1 MGLLLDTWK
10 QLLVP
15 RRLIPIIVLAL
26 PLLVAQHELSTA
38 VGALPLALGLV
49 LSFVAFGP
57 AAYRGL
63 LGAARHQGLL
73 VPRVLAL
80 ALLSGLGPLIAYGVP
95 HYLGLGHSFITSGAN
110 VFVSAALF
118 FVGSVGLGRDID
130 LEAAWQRE
138 HARAE
143 ALRKE
148 AEHAQILAM
157 RAQFDPHFL
166 FNTLNAIAEWC
177 REDPLVAE
185 RAILGLSEMLREILA
200 GVENDRWALAREA
213 QLTEALW
220 SLYAARD
227 PGRFRYSVEVDP
239 AIAALRVPPLLLLP
253 LAENA
258 MKHGPERGQR
268 GTVSLEI
275 RAEGTGARV
284 KLKNPGAFVGRRP
297 GGEGI
302 KMVERRLELA
312 YGSRSKLELAAVG
325 EQTTAELLVFDL
337 GPGRAEET

>member
-1 MGLLLDTWK
+1 VGLLLDTWK
-10 QLLVP
+10 QLLAP

-38 VGALPLALGLV
+38 AGALPLALTLV
-49 LSFVAFGP
+49 LAFLALGP

-63 LGAARHQGLL
+63 LGARHHGLL

-80 ALLSGLGPLIAYGVP
+80 VLLSGLGPLIAYGVP
-95 HYLGLGHSFITSGAN
+95 HYFGLGHSFITSGAN

-200 GVENDRWALAREA
+200 GVENDRWPLAREA

-220 SLYAARD
+220 ALYAARD
-227 PGRFRYSVEVDP
+227 PGRFRYTVEVDP
-239 AIAALRVPPLLLLP
+239 AVAALRVPPLLLLP
-253 LAENA
+253 LSENA
-258 MKHGPERGQR
+258 MKHGAERGQR
-268 GTVSLEI
+268 GAVSLEI

-284 KLKNPGAFVGRRP
+284 KLSNPGAFVGRRP

-312 YGSRSKLELAAVG
+312 YGPGSKLELAAEG
-325 EQTTAELLVFDL
+325 ERTTAELQVFDL
-337 GPGRAEET
+337 GPGRAEEA

>member
-1 MGLLLDTWK
+1 MGLLLDTWT

-15 RRLIPIIVLAL
+15 RRLIPIVVLAL
-26 PLLVAQHELSTA
+26 PLLLAQHELSSGA
-38 VGALPLALGLV
+38 GALPLAVLLV
-49 LSFVAFGP
+49 VAFLALGP

-63 LGAARHQGLL
+63 LGRGRPGPLAL
-73 VPRVLAL
+73 RVLAL
-80 ALLSGLGPLIAYGVP
+80 VLLSAAGPALAYAIP
-95 HYLGLGHSFITSGAN
+95 LYAGLGHSFISSGAN

-130 LEAAWQRE
+130 LEVAWRRE

-148 AEHAQILAM
+148 AEHAQVLAM

-200 GVENDRWALAREA
+200 GVENDRWPLAREA
-213 QLTEALW
+213 KLTEALW

-227 PGRFRYSVEVDP
+227 PGRFQYSVTLDP
-239 AIAALRVPPLLLLP
+239 TAAALLIPPLLLLP
-253 LAENA
+253 LSENA
-258 MKHGPERGQR
+258 MKHGPERGRR
-268 GTVSLEI
+268 GPVSLEI
-275 RAEGTGARV
+275 RASASGAQIRIS
-284 KLKNPGAFVGRRP
+284 NPGAFVGRRP

-312 YGSRSKLELAAVG
+312 YGPRASLALSA
-325 EQTTAELLVFDL
+325 EADRTTAALEVFDL
-337 GPGRAEET
+337 GPSPEEEA

>member
-1 MGLLLDTWK
+1 MELLLDTWK

-15 RRLIPIIVLAL
+15 RRLIPIVVLAL
-26 PLLVAQHELSTA
+26 PLLIAQHELSTA
-38 VGALPLALGLV
+38 AGALPLALMLV
-49 LSFVAFGP
+49 LAFLAFGP

-63 LGAARHQGLL
+63 LGRRRPGPLAL
-73 VPRVLAL
+73 RVLAL
-80 ALLSGLGPLIAYGVP
+80 VLLSAIGPLIAYTIP
-95 HYLGLGHSFITSGAN
+95 LEAGLGHSFISSGAN
-110 VFVSAALF
+110 VFVSVALF

-130 LEAAWQRE
+130 LEVAWRRE
-138 HARAE
+138 RARAE

-200 GVENDRWALAREA
+200 GVENDRWPLAREA
-213 QLTEALW
+213 KLAEALW

-227 PGRFRYSVEVDP
+227 PGRFVYTVTIDP
-239 AIAALRVPPLLLLP
+239 AAAALRVPPLLLLP

-258 MKHGPERGQR
+258 MKHGPERGQP
-268 GTVSLEI
+268 GPVALEI
-275 RAEGTGARV
+275 RASAAGAHVR
-284 KLKNPGAFVGRRP
+284 LSNPGAFVGRRP

-312 YGSRSKLELAAVG
+312 YGPRARLELTAEGAR
-325 EQTTAELLVFDL
+325 TTAALEVFDL
-337 GPGRAEET
+337 GPSPEEEEP